1 MIRGYSVFATLL
13 ILSVTASPLRAQDK
27 CQITMPAS
35 TTSIHVRVLAGGK
48 PVKGRHASLYLRKK
62 LAQSALTTDDGQ
74 FSLSDLPLGRYV
86 LAIEGWGKVP
96 LVVHPADPRFTV
108 AEFTLETR
116 ANKCPSL
123 VAGID

>member
-1 MIRGYSVFATLL
+1 MIRGYFVFVTLL
-13 ILSVTASPLRAQDK
+13 VLSATANPLPAQDK

-35 TTSIHVRVLAGGK
+35 TTSIHMKVLADGK
-48 PVKGRHASLYLRKK
+48 PVQGRRASLYFRKK

-74 FSLSDLPLGRYV
+74 FSLSDLPVGGYV
-86 LAIEGWGKVP
+86 LAIEDWGKVS
-96 LVVHPADPRFTV
+96 LVVHEADPRFTV
-108 AEFTLETR
+108 DEFTLEAH